1 MPSFRTRA
9 AQPEE
14 LLPVRRGL
22 ERRAGAALPEWDAF
36 AATAQLCSG
45 APGKLLSP
53 ATKDASGGP
62 GIHLVTS
69 GVLKATVTT
78 SAGRL
83 RIMSFPRTGDIVASL
98 GFLAAASQTTI
109 PVSHDPGE
117 PLPGDA
123 KLTAVVATTTLRFDG
138 AVAIALAERHRAWST
153 LALRLLMELL
163 LLRTFRLNDHL
174 VLSAEERYLKV
185 LREEAALVRQIS
197 QRDLAL
203 YLGITPEA
211 LSRIAAR
218 ARERQRLQPAGE

>member
-14 LLPVRRGL
+14 LLPVRREL
-22 ERRAGAALPEWDAF
+22 EQRAGAALPEWESF

-45 APGKLLSP
+45 APGKRLTLV
-53 ATKDASGGP
+53 ADDASGGP
-62 GIHLVTS
+62 GIHAVTS
-69 GVLKATVTT
+69 GVLKTTLTT
-78 SAGRL
+78 SAGRP
-83 RIMSFPRTGDIVASL
+83 RIMSFSRTGDIIAGL
-98 GFLAAASQTTI
+98 GFLAAASQATI
-109 PVSHDPGE
+109 PVSHDPAE

-123 KLTAVVATTTLRFDG
+123 KLTAVVPTTTLRFDG
-138 AVAIALAERHRAWST
+138 VLAMALAERHREWST

-163 LLRTFRLNDHL
+163 LLRTLRLNDHL
-174 VLSAEERYLKV
+174 LLSAEERYLKV

-203 YLGITPEA
+203 YLGVTPEA

-218 ARERQRLQPAGE
+218 ARERQRLQRADE